1 VFYDAHLAVC
11 VVRRCPLSAKWRLF
25 LMVCFM
31 ALLFYYTGICIRVF
45 EAWMLFRMPQL
56 VVVYCCY
63 CLKHKNPLILSRTEK
78 RQYALYARVCDSG
91 RISVPKKDSAARVV
105 SASLSAATHRDG
117 NFVKLV
123 SVSHCK
129 SEVAHFHC
137 LFSESHNQQLFMN
150 TCMCLREIMCPEF
163 CPLVFG
169 DVWLF
174 FISTCCSVV
183 P

>member
-1 VFYDAHLAVC
+1 MHVFAIAAEF
-11 VVRRCPLSAKWRLF
+11 LSL
-25 LMVCFM
+25 
-31 ALLFYYTGICIRVF
+31 
-45 EAWMLFRMPQL
+45 
-56 VVVYCCY
+56 
-63 CLKHKNPLILSRTEK
+63 
-78 RQYALYARVCDSG
+78 
-91 RISVPKKDSAARVV
+91 KKDSAARV
-105 SASLSAATHRDG
+105 LCFTSAATHRDG

-129 SEVAHFHC
+129 SEVARFLC
-137 LFSESHNQQLFMN
+137 LFSESHNQQLFID

-174 FISTCCSVV
+174 FNSTCCSLV